1 MLRTSLILIALL
13 ALAAPAAPQDGQ
25 STLRKESACCK
36 NGRPLPWSDYNKGV
50 QWTQTMDDA
59 FEKAAADKKL
69 VMVFNLVGDLDKG
82 GC

>member
-1 MLRTSLILIALL
+1 MLRSILVPLAVL

-25 STLRKESACCK
+25 ATLRKENACCK
-36 NGRPLPWSDYNKGV
+36 NGRPLPWSGYNKGV
-50 QWTQTMDDA
+50 QWTQPMDDA
-59 FEKAAADKKL
+59 FEKAATDRKL